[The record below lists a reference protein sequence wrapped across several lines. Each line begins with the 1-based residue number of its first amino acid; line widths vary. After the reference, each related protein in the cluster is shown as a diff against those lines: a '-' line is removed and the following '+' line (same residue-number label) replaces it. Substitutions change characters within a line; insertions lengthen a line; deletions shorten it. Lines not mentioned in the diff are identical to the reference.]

1 MKKYGFFMLLLLAAC
16 SGPNRLKKY
25 YTAED
30 KTVFD
35 LVEKL
40 KKNGNDKEALEQLP
54 QVYKTVSIKR
64 KALTEAN
71 YNNLVPGDRYMQLA
85 KEYGVMLQMY
95 KQISEV
101 PAAKKIIDDL
111 WDPSRQIQDA
121 KNTAANE
128 YYSQGLEYLTYNNR
142 VSARNAY
149 DFFSKANE
157 AVPGY
162 KDVRQLMQEATERAT
177 IKVIVRA
184 ANYYNRN
191 WNYWGFEN
199 DWLQQH
205 IINDLNNQSFRDVR
219 FYSDWDASSRQIR
232 PDRLV
237 ELNFTE
243 LFVGQ
248 VFVKRYTI
256 NRSKE
261 VQTGTTK
268 SIPAKPVYTT
278 VYATV
283 NVTSRYMQSRA
294 TLECRIYDQ
303 VTGHNLLFDRFPGND
318 DWRTET
324 ATYTGNQDALL
335 PEDWSR
341 INSSNNFKIP
351 SRAEVAN
358 RLIRNCYSS
367 LLNRIKTGVQFGS
380 D

>member
-1 MKKYGFFMLLLLAAC
+1 MKKYGFFLILFLAAC
-16 SGPNRLKKY
+16 SAPNRLKKY

-35 LVEKL
+35 LVEKI

-54 QVYKTVSIKR
+54 QVYETVASKR

-71 YNNLVPGDRYMQLA
+71 YTNLVPGDRYMELA

-95 KQISEV
+95 QQISEV
-101 PAAKKIIDDL
+101 PAAKKAVADL
-111 WDPSRQIQDA
+111 WDPSLQIQDA

-128 YYSQGLEYLTYNNR
+128 YYNQGLEYLTYNNR

-149 DFFSKANE
+149 DFFSKANG
-157 AVPGY
+157 AVPGFR
-162 KDVRQLMQEATERAT
+162 DVRQLMQEALERAT

-184 ANYYNRN
+184 PNYYNRN

-199 DWLQQH
+199 DWLQQQ
-205 IINDLNNQSFRDVR
+205 IINDLNNQSFSNVH
-219 FYSDWDASSRQIR
+219 FYSDWDANSRQIR

-243 LFVGQ
+243 LYVGQ
-248 VFVKRYTI
+248 VFVKRYSI

-268 SIPAKPVYTT
+268 LVPAKPVYTT
-278 VYATV
+278 IYATV
-283 NVTSRYMQSRA
+283 NVTARYMQSRA

-303 VTGHNLLFDRFPGND
+303 VSGHNLLYDRFPGND
-318 DWRTET
+318 DWRIET
-324 ATYTGNQDALL
+324 ATYTGNKDALL

-341 INSSNNFKIP
+341 INNSNNFKVP

-358 RLIRNCYSS
+358 RLIRKCYSP